1 MVSKPI
7 HLFLKL
13 KSFFSVTA
21 GATCSN
27 KDFAASGRDLHFA
40 WVAWLCPLLK
50 CRPRRDTMPAF
61 LPSLL
66 AVFPSLSATRFAQ
79 LNRWTL
85 YCPVTAINT
94 TVALFWPD
102 PCLAAFTFIKILAS
116 VCWHCFFLSVSTNRA
131 GNY

>member
-1 MVSKPI
+1 MNLQLNEYAIPGNKYIDIGWAKYWVLYRVQAEMVSKPI

-50 CRPRRDTMPAF
+50 CRPRPKQTDFKKNPIPNEVQSSKA
-61 LPSLL
+61 
-66 AVFPSLSATRFAQ
+66 
-79 LNRWTL
+79 
-85 YCPVTAINT
+85 
-94 TVALFWPD
+94 
-102 PCLAAFTFIKILAS
+102 
-116 VCWHCFFLSVSTNRA
+116 
-131 GNY
+131 